1 MAEALTRKQVI
12 QAVWNK
18 FKAIIGNK
26 DISGIGDG
34 TVTGALVGLN
44 GKLNGNDWTN
54 IPNKATIIMTEATIN
69 LSSLSEGV
77 YCGNKSINP
86 FPNALYV
93 FAESGRKQSS
103 GITCNAK
110 YDKNNKILYASAPV
124 AGTYYINVYG
134 VYQNNTDN
142 T

>member
-1 MAEALTRKQVI
+1 MNSNLDK
-12 QAVWNK
+12 
-18 FKAIIGNK
+18 
-26 DISGIGDG
+26 
-34 TVTGALVGLN
+34 
-44 GKLNGNDWTN
+44 NDWTV
-54 IPNKATIIMTEATIN
+54 IPYKATINMKEISIN
-69 LSSLSEGV
+69 LSSTSEGV
-77 YCGNKSINP
+77 YCNNMNITP

-103 GITCNAK
+103 NILCSAK
-110 YDKNNKILYASAPV
+110 YDNNNKILYASAPV